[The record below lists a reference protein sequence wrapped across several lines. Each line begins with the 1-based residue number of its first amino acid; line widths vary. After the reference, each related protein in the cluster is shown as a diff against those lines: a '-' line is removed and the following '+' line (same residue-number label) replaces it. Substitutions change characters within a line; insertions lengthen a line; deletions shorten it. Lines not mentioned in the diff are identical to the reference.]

1 MASIHERNGKFCVV
15 YNYVNADGKRKQKWE
30 TYETRAEAKRRK
42 KEIEYRTAAGS
53 LVVPKCKYLRELL
66 NEYVDL
72 YGRDTWAVSTY
83 SSNVRLINNYILP
96 LIGNAKLCD
105 INTRYLERYYQQLLK
120 TKAVI
125 NPIVGRAR
133 NEYVGTATIRDI
145 HKILRSCFKQA
156 VKWEMMPKNPAVHAT
171 VPKYKS
177 KKRDIWDAETLMHA
191 LDVCEDNV
199 LLLAMNLAFAGSL
212 RMGEMLALTWDCVDV
227 SREAIDEGRSF
238 IFINKELQRVSKD
251 AMKKLDGKDILMVF
265 PEEGK
270 LNKTVRVL
278 KTPKTESS
286 VRKVFLPSSVAEML
300 AKTKKEQDEIQ
311 ELIGEE
317 YHDYGLVM
325 ATPYGMPVG
334 ETVIREKFQRL
345 IDQHDLPQVVFHS
358 LRHSSVTYKLKLN
371 GGDIKSVQ
379 GDSGHSQVN
388 MVTDVYSHIMDDD
401 RQKNAALLE
410 EAFYA
415 RKDLSPKMH
424 AAPEGRSLE
433 IPEGVDMEVL
443 AKALENPEMMA
454 LLASLAKAMGK

>member
-15 YNYVNADGKRKQKWE
+15 YNYVNVDGKRKQKWE

-171 VPKYKS
+171 VPKLGR
-177 KKRDIWDAETLMHA
+177 RDSDAR
-191 LDVCEDNV
+191 
-199 LLLAMNLAFAGSL
+199 AG
-212 RMGEMLALTWDCVDV
+212 
-227 SREAIDEGRSF
+227 
-238 IFINKELQRVSKD
+238 RV
-251 AMKKLDGKDILMVF
+251 
-265 PEEGK
+265 
-270 LNKTVRVL
+270 
-278 KTPKTESS
+278 
-286 VRKVFLPSSVAEML
+286 
-300 AKTKKEQDEIQ
+300 
-311 ELIGEE
+311 
-317 YHDYGLVM
+317 
-325 ATPYGMPVG
+325 
-334 ETVIREKFQRL
+334 
-345 IDQHDLPQVVFHS
+345 
-358 LRHSSVTYKLKLN
+358 
-371 GGDIKSVQ
+371 
-379 GDSGHSQVN
+379 
-388 MVTDVYSHIMDDD
+388 
-401 RQKNAALLE
+401 
-410 EAFYA
+410 
-415 RKDLSPKMH
+415 
-424 AAPEGRSLE
+424 
-433 IPEGVDMEVL
+433 
-443 AKALENPEMMA
+443 
-454 LLASLAKAMGK
+454 